1 MPELANTTSSFI
13 SELDA
18 AVEAHLAWM
27 RRVLRC
33 AVLGTAPGDDLLNPL
48 AHTLCNFGCWFALY
62 KPDLEKLDAQK
73 AQRLDVVHQNMHAAI
88 RAICTDLLD
97 GRGGESADMDAFE
110 QTQSELFKL
119 LAEFKTLFLAN
130 ATRYDPPNG
139 LPLS

>member
-1 MPELANTTSSFI
+1 MPELANKTSGFI
-13 SELDA
+13 IELDA

-33 AVLGTAPGDDLLNPL
+33 AVLGVAPGDDLLNPL
-48 AHTLCNFGCWFALY
+48 AHTLCNFGCWLALY
-62 KPDLEKLDAQK
+62 KPDLEQLDATK
-73 AQRLDVVHQNMHAAI
+73 AQRLDAVHQNMHAAI
-88 RAICTDLLD
+88 RAICIDLLG

-130 ATRYDPPNG
+130 TARHDPLTG
-139 LPLS
+139 LPQH